1 MIGSFGILVYAYVI
15 RYMAV
20 GISPLKSSFDKHPSS
35 YDDTAFNLG
44 MGPTKLFRSIHL
56 PINKSAIAIAFLITF
71 VDIIKELPIT
81 LILRPFN
88 FDTLAVQTYEYAIE
102 EMIPKSSIYSLA
114 IVMLGTI
121 LLIFLKKI
129 VNKEIDV
136 PKSKWITKILWLKQS
151 ADQKF
156 EFFSRGGGYSFFY
169 RWKRIWKNNFL
180 KCLAGLEKI
189 NSGSIILN
197 GKTLNDKSTFITPNK
212 RKIGFVFQD
221 YPLFPHL
228 NVLENI
234 KINLDKNYYSKIDYI
249 LELTNIKDLCG
260 RFPDQ
265 LSGGEQQRACIARA
279 LVREPD
285 LLLLDEPFS
294 NLDSNIKS
302 TIQDEIQKIIKETKT
317 TTILVTHDIKD
328 TFNIS
333 DKILIFKAGI
343 LQQYDN
349 PVNMYCNP
357 VNCYCAKILGDL
369 NQISVNGKTYFI
381 RPEKIRVAK
390 KSSYLAV
397 VKKQFLLERNI
408 KLVQN

>member
-1 MIGSFGILVYAYVI
+1 M
-15 RYMAV
+15 
-20 GISPLKSSFDKHPSS
+20 
-35 YDDTAFNLG
+35 
-44 MGPTKLFRSIHL
+44 
-56 PINKSAIAIAFLITF
+56 
-71 VDIIKELPIT
+71 
-81 LILRPFN
+81 
-88 FDTLAVQTYEYAIE
+88 
-102 EMIPKSSIYSLA
+102 
-114 IVMLGTI
+114 
-121 LLIFLKKI
+121 FLKVNELQKYYDSNNPLIRNLNFSVEEGDI
-129 VNKEIDV
+129 V
-136 PKSKWITKILWLKQS
+136 
-151 ADQKF
+151 
-156 EFFSRGGGYSFFY
+156 SFIGESGSG
-169 RWKRIWKNNFL
+169 KTTFL

-249 LELTNIKDLCG
+249 LELTNIKDLCR

-397 VKKQFLLERNI
+397 VQKTVFVGKEYKISAKINEEVWIFFSEEPLQIDQKVYLELDDKDLLEFDSTCSNFFTH
-408 KLVQN
+408 

>member
-1 MIGSFGILVYAYVI
+1 MFLEVNELQKYYDSNNPLIRNLNFTVEEGDIVSFIGESGS
-15 RYMAV
+15 
-20 GISPLKSSFDKHPSS
+20 GK
-35 YDDTAFNLG
+35 T
-44 MGPTKLFRSIHL
+44 T
-56 PINKSAIAIAFLITF
+56 
-71 VDIIKELPIT
+71 
-81 LILRPFN
+81 
-88 FDTLAVQTYEYAIE
+88 
-102 EMIPKSSIYSLA
+102 
-114 IVMLGTI
+114 
-121 LLIFLKKI
+121 
-129 VNKEIDV
+129 
-136 PKSKWITKILWLKQS
+136 
-151 ADQKF
+151 
-156 EFFSRGGGYSFFY
+156 
-169 RWKRIWKNNFL
+169 FL

-249 LELTNIKDLCG
+249 LKLTNIKDLCS

-294 NLDSNIKS
+294 NLDSNIKT
-302 TIQDEIQKIIKETKT
+302 TIQDEIHKIIKETKT

-397 VKKQFLLERNI
+397 VQKTVFVGKEYKISAKINEEVWIFFSEEPLQIDQEVYLELDDKDLLEFDSTCSNFFTH
-408 KLVQN
+408 

>member
-1 MIGSFGILVYAYVI
+1 MFLEVNELQKYYDSNNPLIRNLNFSVEEGDIVSFIGESGS
-15 RYMAV
+15 
-20 GISPLKSSFDKHPSS
+20 GK
-35 YDDTAFNLG
+35 T
-44 MGPTKLFRSIHL
+44 T
-56 PINKSAIAIAFLITF
+56 
-71 VDIIKELPIT
+71 
-81 LILRPFN
+81 
-88 FDTLAVQTYEYAIE
+88 
-102 EMIPKSSIYSLA
+102 
-114 IVMLGTI
+114 
-121 LLIFLKKI
+121 
-129 VNKEIDV
+129 
-136 PKSKWITKILWLKQS
+136 
-151 ADQKF
+151 
-156 EFFSRGGGYSFFY
+156 
-169 RWKRIWKNNFL
+169 FL

-197 GKTLNDKSTFITPNK
+197 GKILNDKSTFITPNN

-302 TIQDEIQKIIKETKT
+302 AIQDEIQKIIKETKT

-397 VKKQFLLERNI
+397 VKKTVFVGKEYKISAKINQEIWSFFSEEPLQIDQEVYLELDDKDLLEFDSTCSNFFTH
-408 KLVQN
+408 

>member
-1 MIGSFGILVYAYVI
+1 M
-15 RYMAV
+15 
-20 GISPLKSSFDKHPSS
+20 
-35 YDDTAFNLG
+35 
-44 MGPTKLFRSIHL
+44 
-56 PINKSAIAIAFLITF
+56 
-71 VDIIKELPIT
+71 
-81 LILRPFN
+81 
-88 FDTLAVQTYEYAIE
+88 
-102 EMIPKSSIYSLA
+102 
-114 IVMLGTI
+114 
-121 LLIFLKKI
+121 FLK
-129 VNKEIDV
+129 VNK
-136 PKSKWITKILWLKQS
+136 L
-151 ADQKF
+151 QKYYDSNNPLIRNLN
-156 EFFSRGGGYSFFY
+156 FSVEEGNIISFIGESGSG
-169 RWKRIWKNNFL
+169 KTTFL

-197 GKTLNDKSTFITPNK
+197 GKILNDLSTFVSPNK

-228 NVLENI
+228 NILENI
-234 KINLDKNYYSKIDYI
+234 KINLDKNYYPKIDYI
-249 LELTNIKDLCG
+249 LKLTNLKDLCN

-279 LVREPD
+279 LVRDPD

-294 NLDSNIKS
+294 NLDSNIKA
-302 TIQDEIQKIIKETKT
+302 TIQDEIHKIIKETKT

-369 NQISVNGKTYFI
+369 NQISVGGKTYFI
-381 RPEKIRVAK
+381 RPEKIRLAK
-390 KSSYLAV
+390 KSKYLAV
-397 VKKQFLLERNI
+397 VEKTVFAGKEYKISAKINGEIWIFFNEESLQINQEIYLDLENKDLLEFDSTCSNFFTH
-408 KLVQN
+408 

>member
-1 MIGSFGILVYAYVI
+1 M
-15 RYMAV
+15 
-20 GISPLKSSFDKHPSS
+20 
-35 YDDTAFNLG
+35 
-44 MGPTKLFRSIHL
+44 
-56 PINKSAIAIAFLITF
+56 
-71 VDIIKELPIT
+71 
-81 LILRPFN
+81 
-88 FDTLAVQTYEYAIE
+88 
-102 EMIPKSSIYSLA
+102 
-114 IVMLGTI
+114 
-121 LLIFLKKI
+121 FLKVNELQKYYDSNNPLIRNLNFSVEEGDI
-129 VNKEIDV
+129 V
-136 PKSKWITKILWLKQS
+136 
-151 ADQKF
+151 
-156 EFFSRGGGYSFFY
+156 SFIGESGSG
-169 RWKRIWKNNFL
+169 KTTFL

-381 RPEKIRVAK
+381 RPEKIRLAK

-397 VKKQFLLERNI
+397 VKKTVFVGKEYKISAKINEEIWTFFCEEPLQIDQEVYLELDDKDLLEFDSTCSNFFTH
-408 KLVQN
+408 

>member
-1 MIGSFGILVYAYVI
+1 M
-15 RYMAV
+15 
-20 GISPLKSSFDKHPSS
+20 
-35 YDDTAFNLG
+35 
-44 MGPTKLFRSIHL
+44 
-56 PINKSAIAIAFLITF
+56 
-71 VDIIKELPIT
+71 
-81 LILRPFN
+81 
-88 FDTLAVQTYEYAIE
+88 
-102 EMIPKSSIYSLA
+102 
-114 IVMLGTI
+114 
-121 LLIFLKKI
+121 FLKVNELQKYYDSNNPLIRNLNFSVEEGDI
-129 VNKEIDV
+129 V
-136 PKSKWITKILWLKQS
+136 
-151 ADQKF
+151 
-156 EFFSRGGGYSFFY
+156 SFIGESGSG
-169 RWKRIWKNNFL
+169 KTTFL

-302 TIQDEIQKIIKETKT
+302 TIQDEIHKIIKETKT

-397 VKKQFLLERNI
+397 VQKTVFVGKEYKISAKINEEVWIFFSEEPLQIDQEVYLELDDKDLLEFDSTCSNFFTH
-408 KLVQN
+408 